1 MLTLLALVIALVAL
15 GGVAAL
21 GAAARTRDQEFSDV
35 RTRLARLEVGAEL
48 SVRDVVMHGDG
59 IGLTL
64 VNIGRGECLWATV
77 VAAAHGAQSR
87 PVEIGSLPP
96 IRDGHP
102 GTAVDIPIGPA
113 AKGFEA
119 FPVWLRVSY
128 GDTLGERRVS
138 LRLPG
143 ARGGEDAS
151 GARAAGVATAG

>member
-1 MLTLLALVIALVAL
+1 MS
-15 GGVAAL
+15 
-21 GAAARTRDQEFSDV
+21 ARASPGSRSAPSCRCATSSRMATAS
-35 RTRLARLEVGAEL
+35 A
-48 SVRDVVMHGDG
+48 
-59 IGLTL
+59 LTL

-102 GTAVDIPIGPA
+102 GTAVDIPMGPA

-128 GDTLGERRVS
+128 ADTLGERRVS

-143 ARGGEDAS
+143 AGGGEDAS
-151 GARAAGVATAG
+151 GARAAEVATAG